1 METGAAKD
9 GRYHATY
16 SDSEEL
22 IPAAT
27 SRDERTRSR
36 GRRLS
41 ASGGR
46 STRHS
51 AQLSPRASAVS
62 RTTNE
67 ASGQLRPWT
76 RADTALSKALSQV
89 LRHRSALRLDGAGF
103 AGIQEVLDNPRIRS
117 HQPTVAWLN
126 YIIKANDK
134 RRFALDET
142 GTRVRAVQGHS
153 VPIDSS
159 QLLRQLALGDF
170 GSLVPAHALHS
181 TYYVHIPSIMQHG
194 LLPGG
199 RKGERFRRH
208 IHLAMSRN
216 PTAGLRSGSE
226 VILEIDL
233 ARAHNSG
240 CTFFVSENDVLLTED
255 VIPPPCIVHATRTDN
270 GAVYELRKFRS
281 AYKRVCA
288 ASSLHLPADMCHNS
302 LTTIAA
308 ISAQHM
314 MPLFGR
320 FTSRSRREL
329 SSPTGLKTSRQR
341 WAVSP
346 WTPLGR
352 APDLPAEHL
361 LPYALD
367 AGLPWNLFGLRIV
380 MQSGTPV
387 GQERRYSWNPT
398 AGRSVASTPP
408 TRDTP
413 SPSEDHTESSAH
425 PLEISYD
432 YSDAATVKTRR
443 TGMQTRIA
451 GRPRPTVAPRLLE
464 EANKQGMPGYAARS
478 PNGPA
483 SSSAGNVLDGLAAPL
498 PIKRKTAYYADDS
511 FSESSPDSTGAD
523 ATCYR
528 EAEASCQDAKWY
540 EATSPCRPEGHTC
553 TSAILCPT
561 QDTDAPAG
569 STARSEDP
577 VESAIDFGFVV
588 QVGSGLESRAAG
600 DGGQGKPRAA
610 AKSLVRS
617 GLRCHQCFL
626 KSWICLCDRA
636 PVEIDRRD
644 TAPGTFGSYGLL
656 YLLCM
661 HPPVPL
667 CPAVSDYS
675 HDTYTG
681 MPTPWQHQ
689 RREAASARLTATPLC
704 NSLVGEPVIAPF
716 SAFTKWQHMHRPFN
730 LRSLYDPRCDK
741 RCRARSPWSAPGP
754 YKLQESSRY
763 RLHKGPWVPPPVV
776 TVPTVFAASEL
787 PNFAPCRTQRCFPC
801 TAIPPWRLAYGADEP
816 TRGPK
821 SAPLHILTAPHLEYL
836 GKRGVRVSPLS
847 AGGEGPTQSHLWI
860 HTEPGK
866 LAEGSQHL
874 TTCYNG
880 SSYAQTT
887 TAFCSCPAQGYRPWG
902 RLFHRFRFRYLLS
915 LRRRRRHSARPSL
928 SLTVHT
934 AAAPSAPA
942 RSAKLGQLAAA
953 RPGAGRALLFSL
965 LYFFLIEG
973 VSGSPHPTTQRLAAT
988 ASVAR
993 KRAWIRVNRQAAAGR
1008 PAWYR
1013 HLLITEPQIQLTTAG
1028 LDSRAP
1034 RPTLSC
1040 RRGGVSRLNVL
1051 SLNVGSLSGFLWA
1064 EIKAYIASPKCDAD
1078 FILLQEVHWQQTCS
1092 FRVGGWAA
1100 FVSATAER
1108 ADGVMILAHPRYQDS
1123 QLKFDE
1129 VVRGRVLRVQ
1139 VSLQQSKVEL
1149 FSVYQRV
1156 WQNQLTKS
1164 DNVEQRQSVLN
1175 KLAAQVRSIARRSTV
1190 IVAGD
1195 FNAEVVPTPGRIGH
1209 CVPRTPRHV
1218 GPDSPDP
1225 MALTRFVEETELV
1238 VLNTW
1243 CLRDPLTFRSA
1254 TGSSQIDYVMVRA
1267 PSADHRARQSFPAEP
1282 PVGSWR
1288 SMGHRSIHA
1297 SVRLVKHYHIQGPKR
1312 VRPTLNTKDL
1322 QEQARTG
1329 GADIDRLRSEV
1340 RSELAAMPSQ
1350 DPDEALQTLNSIVLK
1365 AAIRAFPR
1373 QAAPKSSQPV
1383 DFVPL
1388 WQLRSSL
1395 RKHWRRDLQGLFE
1408 AWRLSQLHGKTAA
1421 AARRTHVEAKRAYTR
1436 QLLGEAQQAQEA
1448 HLPHR
1453 VYQLVNRLKPWQPRT
1468 RPRLKSK
1475 QGELLS
1481 REGELEL
1488 LRNYCHEVF
1497 APQVPVPSA
1506 GGLAFHTDAGTWARL
1521 LGQTG
1526 FNKAVPTGH
1535 APSAAWRACADVL
1548 GDALS
1553 RISKSATCLQRM
1565 PHSWSSPE
1573 LIWLPKPLKVP
1584 DDPSRLRP
1592 IGLLTPIAKAAAAS
1606 IRGLLMDGILA
1617 SLQDIPQFAY
1627 LPGRDLNDA
1636 LARVNHRMEVIR
1648 TSLRFSTTNR
1658 FDQRTIRENTRQGGR
1673 WLHPVCGGA
1682 VLSIDLHK
1690 AFDMVSRKQLANT
1703 LAALPGPAEAKAAAL
1718 RLHTECTYHLRVAGQ
1733 GAAVHTTR
1741 GVRQGCRLA
1750 PALWSAVTGDLL
1762 RRMTEDPR
1770 RGPYTVFA
1778 DDHLGSWVFHTL
1790 EDMRRMDSEVTALLT
1805 VLTEAGM
1812 DISPSKS
1819 KLILKVKGRQPSS
1832 TPVPGKSK
1840 RMELGIGASAQGSI
1854 PSSFPSRTRSPT
1866 WALSSP
1872 LASRLTALWSTG
1884 SRRHDGA
1891 NANSSVASEAA
1902 RS

>member
-1 METGAAKD
+1 MTTVTQ
-9 GRYHATY
+9 RQ
-16 SDSEEL
+16 
-22 IPAAT
+22 
-27 SRDERTRSR
+27 SRH
-36 GRRLS
+36 
-41 ASGGR
+41 GGR
-46 STRHS
+46 ACRQGSQEGRD
-51 AQLSPRASAVS
+51 QR
-62 RTTNE
+62 
-67 ASGQLRPWT
+67 RP
-76 RADTALSKALSQV
+76 
-89 LRHRSALRLDGAGF
+89 
-103 AGIQEVLDNPRIRS
+103 
-117 HQPTVAWLN
+117 
-126 YIIKANDK
+126 
-134 RRFALDET
+134 
-142 GTRVRAVQGHS
+142 
-153 VPIDSS
+153 
-159 QLLRQLALGDF
+159 LG
-170 GSLVPAHALHS
+170 
-181 TYYVHIPSIMQHG
+181 Y
-194 LLPGG
+194 
-199 RKGERFRRH
+199 
-208 IHLAMSRN
+208 
-216 PTAGLRSGSE
+216 
-226 VILEIDL
+226 
-233 ARAHNSG
+233 
-240 CTFFVSENDVLLTED
+240 
-255 VIPPPCIVHATRTDN
+255 
-270 GAVYELRKFRS
+270 LRK
-281 AYKRVCA
+281 
-288 ASSLHLPADMCHNS
+288 
-302 LTTIAA
+302 
-308 ISAQHM
+308 
-314 MPLFGR
+314 
-320 FTSRSRREL
+320 
-329 SSPTGLKTSRQR
+329 PTNRGC
-341 WAVSP
+341 
-346 WTPLGR
+346 
-352 APDLPAEHL
+352 
-361 LPYALD
+361 
-367 AGLPWNLFGLRIV
+367 
-380 MQSGTPV
+380 
-387 GQERRYSWNPT
+387 
-398 AGRSVASTPP
+398 
-408 TRDTP
+408 
-413 SPSEDHTESSAH
+413 
-425 PLEISYD
+425 
-432 YSDAATVKTRR
+432 
-443 TGMQTRIA
+443 
-451 GRPRPTVAPRLLE
+451 
-464 EANKQGMPGYAARS
+464 
-478 PNGPA
+478 
-483 SSSAGNVLDGLAAPL
+483 
-498 PIKRKTAYYADDS
+498 
-511 FSESSPDSTGAD
+511 PDSTGAD

-553 TSAILCPT
+553 ASAILCPT

-667 CPAVSDYS
+667 CPAVSDYL

-741 RCRARSPWSAPGP
+741 RCRARSPWSAPEP

-821 SAPLHILTAPHLEYL
+821 SAPLHILTAPRLEYL

-1028 LDSRAP
+1028 LNSRAP

-1064 EIKAYIASPKCDAD
+1064 EIKAYIASPRCDAD

-1297 SVRLVKHYHIQGPKR
+1297 SVRLVKHYHIQAPKR

-1350 DPDEALQTLNSIVLK
+1350 DPDEALQTLNSIVLN

-1481 REGELEL
+1481 HEGELEL

-1506 GGLAFHTDAGTWARL
+1506 GGLAFHTDAG
-1521 LGQTG
+1521 
-1526 FNKAVPTGH
+1526 
-1535 APSAAWRACADVL
+1535 
-1548 GDALS
+1548 
-1553 RISKSATCLQRM
+1553 
-1565 PHSWSSPE
+1565 
-1573 LIWLPKPLKVP
+1573 
-1584 DDPSRLRP
+1584 
-1592 IGLLTPIAKAAAAS
+1592 
-1606 IRGLLMDGILA
+1606 
-1617 SLQDIPQFAY
+1617 
-1627 LPGRDLNDA
+1627 
-1636 LARVNHRMEVIR
+1636 
-1648 TSLRFSTTNR
+1648 
-1658 FDQRTIRENTRQGGR
+1658 
-1673 WLHPVCGGA
+1673 
-1682 VLSIDLHK
+1682 
-1690 AFDMVSRKQLANT
+1690 
-1703 LAALPGPAEAKAAAL
+1703 
-1718 RLHTECTYHLRVAGQ
+1718 
-1733 GAAVHTTR
+1733 
-1741 GVRQGCRLA
+1741 
-1750 PALWSAVTGDLL
+1750 
-1762 RRMTEDPR
+1762 
-1770 RGPYTVFA
+1770 
-1778 DDHLGSWVFHTL
+1778 
-1790 EDMRRMDSEVTALLT
+1790 
-1805 VLTEAGM
+1805 
-1812 DISPSKS
+1812 
-1819 KLILKVKGRQPSS
+1819 
-1832 TPVPGKSK
+1832 
-1840 RMELGIGASAQGSI
+1840 
-1854 PSSFPSRTRSPT
+1854 
-1866 WALSSP
+1866 
-1872 LASRLTALWSTG
+1872 
-1884 SRRHDGA
+1884 
-1891 NANSSVASEAA
+1891 
-1902 RS
+1902 